1 MSSLLVEPMDAKA
14 KHERSVFLDFAK
26 AAKLSVDEASVEMRS
41 PPEPDIWCI
50 CEGKGAYFELGRL
63 LDQGMQRLRLKA
75 MREAPRQVTVDPKDV
90 GLPERD
96 VLRTKLNKRYSTDGV
111 PLDLLL
117 YFDAENWLVAGYI
130 PPIEFAL
137 HARHTMEPLLTPM
150 PAHVRRVWVF
160 ERYRNSVLWCHPIK
174 Q

>member
-1 MSSLLVEPMDAKA
+1 MDTKA
-14 KHERSVFLDFAK
+14 QHERSVFLDFAR
-26 AAKLSVDEASVEMRS
+26 AANLCVDEASVEARN

-50 CEGKGAYFELGRL
+50 CEGQPAYFELGRL

-75 MREAPRQVTVDPKDV
+75 MRDSPRPVTADPKDV

-96 VLRTKLNKRYSTDGV
+96 VLRAKLTKRYSTDGV
-111 PLDLLL
+111 PVDLLL
-117 YFDAENWLVAGYI
+117 YFDAETWLVVGGI
-130 PPIEFAL
+130 PPVAFPW
-137 HARHTMEPLLTPM
+137 HARHVMEPLLTPM
-150 PAHVRRVWVF
+150 PAHIRRVWVF